1 MLTAKVSSVFFLVF
15 FCAYMTLSSPRF
27 NSAVLI
33 LQDLFYVIVN
43 SSSNYIFHCFRRV
56 TVKTTLEEKV

>member
-1 MLTAKVSSVFFLVF
+1 MLTAKVSSFFLVF
-15 FCAYMTLSSPRF
+15 FFRAYMTLSSPRF

-33 LQDLFYVIVN
+33 LKDLLYMIVN
-43 SSSNYIFHCFRRV
+43 SSSYYILHYFRRV